1 MARRLLFGLIALFLN
16 GHPYFQ
22 IILMM
27 GMSLFVLIYLVEV
40 KPYKESQAN
49 YIEIFNESCVLIQ
62 LTMQLALLR
71 DDFTIESYS
80 YSAGWAV
87 LGVTAICFFVNIGF
101 ILVKTVRNF
110 YLRALPKIR

>member
-1 MARRLLFGLIALFLN
+1 MIS
-16 GHPYFQ
+16 
-22 IILMM
+22 
-27 GMSLFVLIYLVEV
+27 MSLLVLMYLVEV
-40 KPYKESQAN
+40 KPYKEKQAN
-49 YIEIFNESCVLIQ
+49 YIEIFNESCVLIH

-80 YSAGWAV
+80 YSVGWAV